1 MSDHGS
7 HRPHDPTDHDHI
19 HGDGCGHRTVLHDDH
34 TDYLHNGHWHAEHG
48 NHYDEHINLDH

>member
-1 MSDHGS
+1 MI
-7 HRPHDPTDHDHI
+7 RPTTTTS
-19 HGDGCGHRTVLHDDH
+19 TVPAAAIARSLHDDH